1 MLESLLFK
9 SVYGIMLPY
18 MKTNNQQERLNTGFW
33 ISGFVDG
40 EGCFTVSFV
49 KNSTTKFGKQIFP
62 EFVITQGGKSLDTL
76 KEIQKFFEC
85 GSIVLNKRHDNHRED
100 LYKFCVRSVSE
111 LSEKIIPF
119 FREFT
124 LRTSKKNDFIIF
136 CKIISLISQKK
147 HLSQNGFL
155 NIQTLAGK
163 MNRKKSR
170 I

>member
-1 MLESLLFK
+1 
-9 SVYGIMLPY
+9 

-62 EFVITQGGKSLDTL
+62 EFVITQSGKSLETL
-76 KEIQKFFEC
+76 EEIQKFFGC

-119 FREFT
+119 FGEFT
-124 LRTSKKNDFIIF
+124 LRTSKKNDFMIF
-136 CKIISLISQKK
+136 RKIVRMMHKKK
-147 HLSQNGFL
+147 HLSLNGFQS
-155 NIQTLAGK
+155 IKTLAGK
-163 MNRKKSR
+163 MNRKKNR
-170 I
+170 L

>member
-1 MLESLLFK
+1 
-9 SVYGIMLPY
+9 
-18 MKTNNQQERLNTGFW
+18 MKTNNQQERLKTGFW

-62 EFVITQGGKSLDTL
+62 EFVITQSGKSLKAL
-76 KEIQKFFEC
+76 QEIQKFFGC

-119 FREFT
+119 FQEFT
-124 LRTSKKNDFIIF
+124 LRTSKKNDFVIF
-136 CKIISLISQKK
+136 CKIVSMMYKKK
-147 HLSQNGFL
+147 HLSQNGFQS
-155 NIQTLAGK
+155 IQALAGE

-170 I
+170 L

>member
-1 MLESLLFK
+1 MR
-9 SVYGIMLPY
+9 I
-18 MKTNNQQERLNTGFW
+18 NDQQERLKTGFW

-62 EFVITQGGKSLDTL
+62 EFVITQSGKSLETL
-76 KEIQKFFEC
+76 KEIQKFFGC
-85 GSIVLNKRHDNHRED
+85 GSIVLNKRYDNHRED

-119 FREFT
+119 FGEFT
-124 LRTSKKNDFIIF
+124 LRTSKKNDFMIF
-136 CKIISLISQKK
+136 RKIVRMMYKKK

-155 NIQTLAGK
+155 NIRTLAGK

>member
-1 MLESLLFK
+1 
-9 SVYGIMLPY
+9 
-18 MKTNNQQERLNTGFW
+18 MKTNNQQERLKTGFW
-33 ISGFVDG
+33 ISGFEDG

-62 EFVITQGGKSLDTL
+62 EFVITQSGKSLNTL
-76 KEIQKFFEC
+76 KEIQKFFGC
-85 GSIVLNKRHDNHRED
+85 GSIVLNKRHDNHHED

-111 LSEKIIPF
+111 LYEKIIPF
-119 FREFT
+119 FQEFT
-124 LRTSKKNDFIIF
+124 LRTSKKNDFMIF
-136 CKIISLISQKK
+136 RKIVSMMYKKK

>member
-1 MLESLLFK
+1 
-9 SVYGIMLPY
+9 
-18 MKTNNQQERLNTGFW
+18 MKTNNQQERLKTGFW

-62 EFVITQGGKSLDTL
+62 EFVITQSGKSLKTL
-76 KEIQKFFEC
+76 KEIQKFFGC

-100 LYKFCVRSVSE
+100 LYKFCVRSVPE
-111 LSEKIIPF
+111 LYEKIIPF

-124 LRTSKKNDFIIF
+124 LRTSKKNDFMIF
-136 CKIISLISQKK
+136 RKIINMMHKKK

-155 NIQTLAGK
+155 NIRTLASK

-170 I
+170 L